1 MPKPSAGNDD
11 RAIVLATFCWTTV
24 HSRPRR
30 LPIRAKDPLWARWR
44 DHDPSRIALW
54 HGNSDFGRRAW
65 RDHAELPDS
74 VAELPFGC
82 RGGLVARRFRCS
94 RSGLDRT
101 ACRQGPESGSEH
113 TETSCKTLHRQSETH
128 QPPSPA
134 QIPAGLQP
142 RSDQAC
148 RRARA
153 SQGQALRVAAKKD
166 AASLDRPCARR
177 LRVLTVGA
185 EECSRRGSNQ
195 RMDPAEQE
203 NAINRDRGFLLC
215 SDSSP
220 SSAWFLTAIH
230 TCRWRAKASWSTC
243 HLAPSPGA
251 ARTLDQIVF
260 GRMGR

>member
-30 LPIRAKDPLWARWR
+30 LAIRAKDPLWARWR

-153 SQGQALRVAAKKD
+153 SQGQALRVAAKM
-166 AASLDRPCARR
+166 RPALTGPARGGCAIWRSGRKNARGAGRTKEWIQQNRKTPSIEIVDFCCAQTRR
-177 LRVLTVGA
+177 HLLH
-185 EECSRRGSNQ
+185 
-195 RMDPAEQE
+195 
-203 NAINRDRGFLLC
+203 GF
-215 SDSSP
+215 
-220 SSAWFLTAIH
+220 
-230 TCRWRAKASWSTC
+230 
-243 HLAPSPGA
+243 
-251 ARTLDQIVF
+251 
-260 GRMGR
+260 